1 MGSRNSDH
9 CEVSSIPWGVWL
21 IVLIPISW
29 QHALKSR
36 TDNVPIEVGS
46 MLLETVL
53 IIFSVK
59 LAAFFTKWNI
69 IIITVRNPVRSARG
83 IGKWDIMI
91 ITL

>member
-1 MGSRNSDH
+1 MFWGVGLFYYMTAQNNVKFALGSRN
-9 CEVSSIPWGVWL
+9 
-21 IVLIPISW
+21 
-29 QHALKSR
+29 
-36 TDNVPIEVGS
+36 DNVPIEVGS